1 MNKISICLYVFAFAL
16 MQTGGG
22 NAKADR
28 HRGWSLRGSN
38 GATGAVVTSGVSDG
52 KYDGSASCF
61 LKFCALSSPISLSMF
76 PEIYLLR
83 HSDVDEQECSSEWMR
98 LSGVNTTNK

>member
-1 MNKISICLYVFAFAL
+1 MLICVRFYINA
-16 MQTGGG
+16 TGGG
-22 NAKADR
+22 NVKADK

-52 KYDGSASCF
+52 KCDGSASCF

-76 PEIYLLR
+76 PENTV
-83 HSDVDEQECSSEWMR
+83 DVD
-98 LSGVNTTNK
+98 G